1 MDKKRILLISL
12 VVVMIASSLTIV
24 SAGWFD
30 NFVEA
35 DTFKFE
41 KPDGYSGSGGE
52 GVIILTKDGVDSDM
66 IKVSKSNKE
75 NYTAF
80 IEKDFSA
87 LPDNVEVLKDVK
99 EDNMRIVVEKNELM
113 RTGFTTALV
122 EKDGSYYSISMQ
134 HTYSTDAIDSDI
146 QKVKDIYNSLEAI

>member
-1 MDKKRILLISL
+1 MDIKRILLVSL

-52 GVIILTKDGVDSDM
+52 GFVILTNDSEDTDL
-66 IKVSKSNKE
+66 IQVSKSTKD

-80 IEKDFSA
+80 VEKDFSD
-87 LPDNVEVLKDVK
+87 LPQNVKVLKDVK
-99 EDNMRIVVEKNELM
+99 DDNMRIIVEKNELM
-113 RTGFTTALV
+113 GTGLTIAKMQKNDT
-122 EKDGSYYSISMQ
+122 YYTISMQ
-134 HTYSTDAIDSDI
+134 HTYSTNSIDSDI
-146 QKVKDIYNSLEAI
+146 QKVKDIYNSIEEI